1 MRTTTTLV
9 FIAGLASTAF
19 GAATKMFDDDNCSN
33 EIDKVVFN
41 GFANGDA
48 PIPANVKTIRTDSIS
63 DIWFAYQR
71 NDGSGCK
78 GDLLRRLDNNQ
89 CIKVS
94 DLGIGCTRLC
104 FTGIGAASCSPSTI
118 P

>member
-1 MRTTTTLV
+1 MRTTTVLV
-9 FIAGLASTAF
+9 LIGSLASTAF

-33 EIDKVVFN
+33 QVNSVVFN
-41 GFANGDA
+41 GFSDGDA
-48 PIPANVKTIRTDSIS
+48 PIPANVKTIKTDSIS
-63 DIWFAYQR
+63 DVWFAYQR

-78 GDLLRRLDNNQ
+78 GDLIRQVTNGQ
-89 CIKVS
+89 CIKVA

-104 FTGIGAASCSPSTI
+104 STGINANFCSVKNI